1 MTDALQISQL
11 FCDIWIARYFAHKV
25 CSCACPH
32 MLATE
37 SRPGDLFRNWPS
49 VCSEIGRVRFNSTTM
64 MQLVCSTCASPWRH
78 ASIPGGYAVM
88 SA

>member
-25 CSCACPH
+25 CSCAFLY

-37 SRPGDLFRNWPS
+37 SGPGDLLRNWSS
-49 VCSEIGRVRFNSTTM
+49 VWSEIGRVRFINTTM
-64 MQLVCSTCASPWRH
+64 LQLVCSTCASPWRD
-78 ASIPGGYAVM
+78 GTM
-88 SA
+88 L